1 MIDQSELRARV
12 ERILRNTPGV
22 TGADYFGSMV
32 TGRTDDLSD
41 IDLIVRC
48 DPPVAEAV
56 IGALHSDLSVA
67 LYLPFPDRE
76 PSGRYWFLTTQ
87 PFLRLDVSFHD
98 ALDYQEALLGKRRF
112 VSPPFVAIS
121 LDGSAPNPPE
131 VERAPLFTDT
141 DRAFGDAL
149 LALQEAIKRAIR
161 GGEQGPVD
169 ACRTTLDGYV
179 TGDLAPGL
187 VDLYRRS
194 VGRLGHSPGKRRI

>member
-22 TGADYFGSMV
+22 TGADYFGSVV

-48 DPPVAEAV
+48 DPPVADAV
-56 IGALHSDLSVA
+56 IDALHAELGIA

-98 ALDYQEALLGKRRF
+98 ALDYEEALLGKRRF
-112 VSPPFVAIS
+112 VSPPFVAIP
-121 LDGSAPNPPE
+121 LEGSAPGPPR
-131 VERAPLFTDT
+131 VEPAPVFTDT
-141 DRAFGDAL
+141 DRAFGNAL
-149 LALQEAIKRAIR
+149 LTLQEAIKRAIR
-161 GGEQGPVD
+161 SGERGQVE
-169 ACRTTLDGYV
+169 ACQAKLDRFAS
-179 TGDLAPGL
+179 GDLAQSVL
-187 VDLYRRS
+187 DLHERS
-194 VGRLGHSPGKRRI
+194 VTRWRRAL

>member
-1 MIDQSELRARV
+1 VIDQSELRARV

-32 TGRTDDLSD
+32 TGRTDGLSD

-48 DPPVAEAV
+48 EPPVSDAV
-56 IGALHSDLSVA
+56 VDALHADLIVA

-76 PSGRYWFLTTQ
+76 PSGRYWFSTTQ

-112 VSPPFVAIS
+112 VSPPFAAIS
-121 LDGSAPNPPE
+121 LEGSAPAPPK
-131 VERAPLFTDT
+131 VEPAPVFTET
-141 DRAFGDAL
+141 DRVFGESL

-161 GGEQGPVD
+161 GGEVGPVD
-169 ACRTTLDGYV
+169 TWRAELDRYRADEV
-179 TGDLAPGL
+179 TPGL

-194 VGRLGHSPGKRRI
+194 VERWRAAGEGPR